1 VRVCFGWAG
10 ARLAVRARRM
20 RSWTDIPAEVL
31 AIVRRGAVLP
41 AHPLAHGVEPQFDR
55 EAQRALARCDI
66 AAGGGGL
73 AVGVHAT
80 Q

>member
-1 VRVCFGWAG
+1 
-10 ARLAVRARRM
+10 M

-41 AHPLAHGVEPQFDR
+41 AHPLALAAEPQFDR

-73 AVGVHAT
+73 AAGVHAT